1 MEQKIDIT
9 QKITQKKDIIIFILV
24 ILIACLIGYNLVYRY
39 NLSKI
44 DFIKFQ
50 IDEEKKKNEI
60 LGIIGI
66 LDKKLRG
73 YQKRSFSTTEIT
85 PVVDKISA
93 LAKKT
98 NIKIE
103 AFNPKPAISQEHYI
117 QLPLEIPLSCEYHK
131 LGQFLSLIESSEEFL
146 WVTRLDMKKPTV
158 TDSKQT
164 RVPKID
170 LELSAL
176 YLKK

>member
-117 QLPLEIPLSCEYHK
+117 QL
-131 LGQFLSLIESSEEFL
+131 LIESSEEFL